1 MDQQKKMNATKTK
14 NSNQQKPNARPVGRD
29 RRFERLARLID
40 YDGIATL
47 RGAHIMVVGLGGV
60 GSWCAEAI
68 VRSGVGTVTLI
79 DFDKVSINNFNR
91 QMPALATTVG
101 VSKAKALYDRL
112 KLINHECEIII
123 KEKQVDRFAIDEI
136 FDRPVDFVIDAIDQL
151 GSKCALINYCVRNQI
166 KVVTSAGAG
175 GRLDPTQ
182 IRVVDLSETRDD
194 TLARMV
200 RIYMRKRHMFPSKGL
215 FYVPT
220 VVSLEPIRLPIEPNF
235 PKGAE
240 DITPPELAT
249 LDPVS
254 KDKRKMI
261 MGTAAFVTS
270 CFGMTCASVA
280 IRTILG
286 EKIPG
291 IKNRPKSVRLPKE
304 PPLPLPE
311 YEGEPL

>member
-1 MDQQKKMNATKTK
+1 MAKIAAEHNEII
-14 NSNQQKPNARPVGRD
+14 GRD
-29 RRFERLARLID
+29 RRFERLARLVD
-40 YDGIATL
+40 YDGIARL
-47 RGAHIMVVGLGGV
+47 RNAHVMVVGLGGV

-91 QMPALATTVG
+91 QMPALETTVG
-101 VSKAKALYDRL
+101 VSKARALYDRL
-112 KLINHECEIII
+112 KLINRHCQIII
-123 KEKQVDRFAIDEI
+123 KEEQVDRFDIKRI
-136 FDRPVDFVIDAIDQL
+136 FDRDVDFVIDAIDQL
-151 GSKCALINYCVRNQI
+151 GNKCALINYCVRNKI
-166 KVVTSAGAG
+166 KLVTSAGAG

-182 IRVVDLSETRDD
+182 IRVIDLSETRDD
-194 TLARMV
+194 SLAKMV
-200 RIYMRKRHMFPSKGL
+200 RVYLRKRHAFPRKGN
-215 FYVPT
+215 FYVPC
-220 VVSLEPIRLPIEPNF
+220 VVSLEPLRIPVEPAF
-235 PKGAE
+235 PDGAP
-240 DITPPELAT
+240 DITPPELAA

-254 KDKRKMI
+254 KDRRKMI

-291 IKNRPKSVRLPKE
+291 IKNMPGGFRLPKD

-311 YEGEPL
+311 YDGDPL

>member
-1 MDQQKKMNATKTK
+1 MSELRSRTKKSHEISEAK
-14 NSNQQKPNARPVGRD
+14 PVGRD
-29 RRFERLARLID
+29 RRFERLARLVD
-40 YDGIATL
+40 YEGIAKL
-47 RGAHIMVVGLGGV
+47 RQAHVMVVGLGGV

-91 QMPALATTVG
+91 QMPALETTVG
-101 VSKAKALYDRL
+101 MSKAKALYDRL
-112 KLINHECEIII
+112 KLINRHCNIII
-123 KEKQVDRFAIDEI
+123 KEEQVDRFRIADV
-136 FDRPVDFVIDAIDQL
+136 FDRKPDFVIDAIDQL
-151 GSKCALINYCVRNQI
+151 GSKCALINYCVRQNI
-166 KVVTSAGAG
+166 KLVTSVGAG

-182 IRVVDLSETRDD
+182 IRVIDLSETKDD

-200 RIYMRKRHMFPSKGL
+200 RIYMRKRHMFPRKGQ

-220 VVSLEPIRLPIEPNF
+220 VVSLEAIRIPVEPNF
-235 PKGAE
+235 PDDAP
-240 DITPPELAT
+240 DITPSELAA

-254 KDKRKMI
+254 KDRRKMI

-291 IKNRPKSVRLPKE
+291 IKNRPASFRLPKE

>member
-1 MDQQKKMNATKTK
+1 MSFDAPKSSHNKDHQGGESA
-14 NSNQQKPNARPVGRD
+14 VGRD
-29 RRFERLARLID
+29 RRFERLARLVD
-40 YDGIATL
+40 YDGIVKL
-47 RGAHIMVVGLGGV
+47 RHAHVMIVGLGGV

-91 QMPALATTVG
+91 QMPALETTVG

-112 KLINHECEIII
+112 KLINRHCNIIV
-123 KEKQVDRFAIDEI
+123 KEEQVDRFDIGRI
-136 FDRPVDFVIDAIDQL
+136 FDRKVDFVIDAIDQL
-151 GSKCALINYCVRNQI
+151 GNKCALINYCVRKNI
-166 KVVTSAGAG
+166 KIVTSVGAG

-182 IRVVDLSETRDD
+182 IRVVDLSETKDD
-194 TLARMV
+194 SLARMV
-200 RIYMRKRHMFPSKGL
+200 RIYLRKRHMFPRTGR

-220 VVSLEPIRLPIEPNF
+220 VISLEPLRIPVEPKF
-235 PKGAE
+235 PEDAE
-240 DITPPELAT
+240 DITPEELAA

-254 KDKRKMI
+254 KDRRKMI

-280 IRTILG
+280 VRTILG

-291 IKNRPKSVRLPKE
+291 LKNRPGSFRLPKE

-311 YEGEPL
+311 YDGEPL

>member
-1 MDQQKKMNATKTK
+1 MSESRSSGHRDQEIVGGKT
-14 NSNQQKPNARPVGRD
+14 VGRD
-29 RRFERLARLID
+29 RRFERLARLVN
-40 YDGIATL
+40 YDGIVKL
-47 RGAHIMVVGLGGV
+47 RESHVMVVGLGGV

-91 QMPALATTVG
+91 QMPALETTVG
-101 VSKAKALYDRL
+101 VSKARALYDRL
-112 KLINHECEIII
+112 KLINRHCNIII
-123 KEKQVDRFAIDEI
+123 REEQVDRFDIGRI
-136 FDRPVDFVIDAIDQL
+136 FDRKVDFVIDAIDQL
-151 GSKCALINYCVRNQI
+151 GNKCALINYCVRQNI
-166 KVVTSAGAG
+166 KIVTSVGAG

-182 IRVVDLSETRDD
+182 IRVVDLADTRDD
-194 TLARMV
+194 SLARMV
-200 RIYMRKRHMFPSKGL
+200 RIYLRKRHMFPRKGL

-220 VVSLEPIRLPIEPNF
+220 VISLEPLRIPVEPEF
-235 PKGAE
+235 PDDAP
-240 DITPPELAT
+240 DITPPELAV

-254 KDKRKMI
+254 RDRRKMI

-280 IRTILG
+280 VRTILG

-291 IKNRPKSVRLPKE
+291 IKNRPGSFRLATE

-311 YEGEPL
+311 YEGDPL

>member
-1 MDQQKKMNATKTK
+1 MPKAPKSDDKIKKDANG
-14 NSNQQKPNARPVGRD
+14 VIGRD
-29 RRFERLARLID
+29 RRFERLARLVD
-40 YDGIATL
+40 YEGIVKL
-47 RGAHIMVVGLGGV
+47 RNSHVMVVGLGGV

-91 QMPALATTVG
+91 QMPALETTVG
-101 VSKAKALYDRL
+101 VSKARALAERL
-112 KLINHECEIII
+112 RLINRHCEIII
-123 KEKQVDRFAIDEI
+123 KETQVDRFEIGNI
-136 FDRPVDFVIDAIDQL
+136 FDRKVDFVIDAIDQL
-151 GSKCALINYCVRNQI
+151 GNKCALINYCVRQNI
-166 KVVTSAGAG
+166 KLVTSVGAG

-182 IRVVDLSETRDD
+182 IRIVDLADTKDD
-194 TLARMV
+194 SLARMV
-200 RIYMRKRHMFPSKGL
+200 RIYLRKRHMFARTGK
-215 FYVPT
+215 FYVPA
-220 VVSLEPIRLPIEPNF
+220 VISLEPLRIPVEPNF
-235 PKGAE
+235 PDDAP
-240 DITPPELAT
+240 DITPPELAK

-261 MGTAAFVTS
+261 MGTACFVTS

-291 IKNRPKSVRLPKE
+291 IKNRPGSFRLPKE

>member
-1 MDQQKKMNATKTK
+1 MPLDSPESKKNLRQGLCST
-14 NSNQQKPNARPVGRD
+14 VGRD
-29 RRFERLARLID
+29 RRFERLARLVD
-40 YDGIATL
+40 YDGIVKL
-47 RGAHIMVVGLGGV
+47 RNAHVMVVGLGGV

-91 QMPALATTVG
+91 QMPALETTVG

-112 KLINHECEIII
+112 SLINRHCNIIV
-123 KEKQVDRFAIDEI
+123 KEEQVDRFEIARI
-136 FDRPVDFVIDAIDQL
+136 FDRKVDFVIDAIDQL
-151 GSKCALINYCVRNQI
+151 GNKCALINYCVRENI
-166 KVVTSAGAG
+166 KLVTSVGAG

-182 IRVVDLSETRDD
+182 IRVVDLSETKDD
-194 TLARMV
+194 SLARMV
-200 RIYMRKRHMFPSKGL
+200 RIYLRKRHMFPRAGR

-220 VVSLEPIRLPIEPNF
+220 VISLEPLRIPVEPNF
-235 PKGAE
+235 PHDAE
-240 DITPPELAT
+240 DITPPELAA

-254 KDKRKMI
+254 KDRRKMI

-280 IRTILG
+280 VRTILG

-291 IKNRPKSVRLPKE
+291 IKNRPGSFRLPKE